1 MSFQQQPDFGA
12 EMTRKFPL
20 VSLSI
25 WTLSV
30 VGILVSGCGDAKPS
44 PPKDTAK
51 PSVEPAAISSSSP
64 PDVIDSTDDVPTTPS
79 LQPTVAAT
87 PPEFDPVAPPIA
99 SANFR
104 RPDTR
109 PVRDSA
115 QLASVGIHKYE
126 SKHLLLYTDIAPE
139 IARELPG
146 LVDALYPVW
155 ERYFSPLPPDR
166 DGKPFQITGY
176 LMKDR
181 DLFRQMGLLPE
192 DLPKFLNGRHRD
204 REFWMNEQEF
214 DYYRRHLMLHEA
226 THCFMSVRRNNS
238 LLPPVWYMEGMAEFF
253 ATHARDEQGKLIF
266 GVMPS
271 NADGFAGL
279 GRISLIQQEV
289 ETGRF
294 HELRDVLEL
303 TPNDFLKNEA
313 YAWSW
318 GLCYWLDQHP
328 QYATRFRELGQ
339 TKSRP
344 EFLEQ
349 FEKKFLNDAE
359 LMAVGWG
366 LFATELVDGYDV
378 QRAAIVEKPAEQIAD
393 ANPLNSTV
401 QADRGWQATG
411 IEVKRG
417 TVYEIR
423 STGRVTLAQEPKPWV
438 SEPGGI
444 TVDYFQG
451 QPLGRLLLAV
461 RDQTPGLQGVADGLL
476 APIPIGLQAT
486 FTAPVDGTIYLRVN
500 DRWNRLSDN
509 LGSYSVTVQT
519 IEE

>member
-1 MSFQQQPDFGA
+1 MAWPLATNSVWSLWAFG
-12 EMTRKFPL
+12 
-20 VSLSI
+20 I
-25 WTLSV
+25 
-30 VGILVSGCGDAKPS
+30 ILCGCGNTKPT
-44 PPKDTAK
+44 PPQDTSK
-51 PSVEPAAISSSSP
+51 PLVEPAAISSSAA
-64 PDVIDSTDDVPTTPS
+64 PDPVDSMDDVPATPS
-79 LQPTVAAT
+79 PRPTIAAT
-87 PPEFDPVAPPIA
+87 PPRFDPVAPPIA
-99 SANFR
+99 PANFR
-104 RPDTR
+104 RADTR

-126 SKHLLLYTDIAPE
+126 SKHLLLYTDIDPQ

-146 LVDALYPVW
+146 FVDAIYPVW

-166 DGKPFQITGY
+166 EGKLFQITGF

-253 ATHARDEQGKLIF
+253 ATHTRDTNGELVF
-266 GVMPS
+266 GVMPGD
-271 NADGFAGL
+271 ADNFDGL
-279 GRISLIQQEV
+279 GRIALIQEAV

-294 HELRDVLEL
+294 DHLRDVLQL

-318 GLCYWLDQHP
+318 ALCYWLDQHP
-328 QYATRFRELGQ
+328 TYATRFRELGQ

-349 FEKKFLNDAE
+349 FEKKFQNDAE
-359 LMAVGWG
+359 LMSVGWA
-366 LFATELVDGYDV
+366 LFATELVEGYDV
-378 QRAAIVEKPAEQIAD
+378 PRAAIVEQPADRIAD
-393 ANPLNSTV
+393 ANPAMVVVS
-401 QADRGWQATG
+401 ADRGWQASG
-411 IEVKRG
+411 IPVKRG

-423 STGRVTLAQEPKPWV
+423 ATGRVTLAQEPKPWV
-438 SEPGGI
+438 SEPDGI
-444 TVDYFQG
+444 TFDYCQG
-451 QPLGRLLLAV
+451 QPLGRLLLAI
-461 RDQTPGLQGVADGLL
+461 RDQAPGVQGIADGLL
-476 APIPIGLQAT
+476 KPIPIGSQAT
-486 FTAPVDGTIYLRVN
+486 ITAPVDGTIYLRVN

-509 LGSYSVTVQT
+509 SGSYSVTVQA
-519 IEE
+519 ISEQ